1 MFPADTYSGS
11 WLTKQARTLGG
22 CQPDLLERCVHAL
35 TLLRHLSETG
45 LPFVFKG
52 GTSLLLH
59 LNPVRRLSIDID
71 IVCGAPAADVTRLVA
86 EIGRRPPFL
95 KSEEQDRGVR
105 DLPQRRHFKFY
116 FRSALGKQ
124 AELPVLL
131 DVVEESRQVHTTLQK
146 AIRTP
151 FLEPDREVLVTVPT
165 VESLLGD
172 KLTAFAPTTTGVPLR
187 KPDGTAADVMQVAKQ
202 LFDVGVLFD
211 AAQYFA
217 HVNQSH
223 AAVCALESSYRSTR
237 PTREAALDD
246 TLRACLA
253 LTATKAR
260 DLAGQPDAPLL
271 HEGFT
276 RMAGHL
282 TWPEFTRGNEPRR
295 LLAAKAAVLAAHLRA
310 GRVFDFSTM
319 RYAGSPAQISVLR
332 AATLNGTP
340 HAWLDGLKA
349 VNPEAYH
356 YWLLAL
362 QALK

>member
-1 MFPADTYSGS
+1 MFSADSYTSP
-11 WLTKQARTLGG
+11 WLARQARALGG

-71 IVCGAPAADVTRLVA
+71 IVCGAPAADMTRLVDM
-86 EIGRRPPFL
+86 IGRRAPFL
-95 KSEEQDRGVR
+95 GAEEDARGVR

-116 FRSALGKQ
+116 FRSALGQQ

-131 DVVEESRQVHTTLQK
+131 DVVEEHRPVHTTLQR

-151 FLEPDREVLVTVPT
+151 FLEPESEVFVTVPT
-165 VESLLGD
+165 IESLLGD

-187 KPDGTAADVMQVAKQ
+187 KPDGSAADVMQVTKQ

-211 AAQYFA
+211 AASDFA
-217 HVNQSH
+217 QMGQSYD
-223 AAVCALESSYRSTR
+223 AISALESGYRATR

-246 TLRACLA
+246 TIKACLS
-253 LTATKAR
+253 LTATKAPV
-260 DLAGQPDAPLL
+260 LALYPDAPLL
-271 HEGFT
+271 HNGFE

-282 TWPEFTRGNEPRR
+282 TWAGFGREHRR
-295 LLAAKAAVLAAHLRA
+295 TLAAKAVVLAAHLRA
-310 GRVFDFSTM
+310 GRNFDFATR
-319 RYAGSPAQISVLR
+319 RYTGSPEQIATLR
-332 AATLNGTP
+332 AATLNGTS

-356 YWLLAL
+356 YWLAASQLL
-362 QALK
+362 

>member
-1 MFPADTYSGS
+1 MFTADTYTSP
-11 WLTKQARTLGG
+11 WLTKQARSLGG

-35 TLLRHLSETG
+35 TLLRYLSETG

-71 IVCGAPAADVTRLVA
+71 IMCGAPAADLTRIVA
-86 EIGRRPPFL
+86 EIGERQPFIR
-95 KSEEQDRGVR
+95 SAEDDRGAR

-124 AELPVLL
+124 LELPVLL
-131 DVVEESRQVHTTLQK
+131 DVVEEHRPVHTTLQR

-151 FLEPDREVLVTVPT
+151 FLEPASEVLVTVPT

-187 KPDGTAADVMQVAKQ
+187 KPDGSAADVMQVTKQ

-211 AAQYFA
+211 AAGDFA
-217 HVNQSH
+217 QMGQSYD
-223 AAVCALESSYRSTR
+223 AICALESGYRAAR

-246 TLRACLA
+246 TVQACLA
-253 LTATKAR
+253 LTAREPAQVA
-260 DLAGQPDAPLL
+260 LYPDAALL
-271 HEGFT
+271 HNGFT

-282 TWPEFTRGNEPRR
+282 TWRGFGHEHRR
-295 LLAAKAAVLAAHLRA
+295 ALAAKAAVLAAHLRA
-310 GRVFDFSTM
+310 GRTFDFAAA
-319 RYAGSPAQISVLR
+319 RYTGSREQIATLR
-332 AATLNGTP
+332 AATFNGTP

-349 VNPEAYH
+349 VNPEAFH
-356 YWLLAL
+356 YWLMAVGPSR
-362 QALK
+362 

>member
-1 MFPADTYSGS
+1 MFPVDTYTGP
-11 WLTKQARTLGG
+11 WLTKQARELGG

-35 TLLRHLSETG
+35 TLLRHLSESG

-71 IVCGAPAADVTRLVA
+71 IVCGAPAADLTRLVE
-86 EIGRRPPFL
+86 EIGRRAPFL
-95 KSEEQDRGVR
+95 KSEEDDRGVR

-116 FRSALGKQ
+116 FRSALGRQ

-131 DVVEESRQVHTTLQK
+131 DVVEESRQVHTTRRM

-151 FLEPDREVLVTVPT
+151 FLEPESEVLVTVPT
-165 VESLLGD
+165 IESLLGD

-187 KPDGTAADVMQVAKQ
+187 KPDGSAADVMQVTKQ
-202 LFDVGVLFD
+202 LFDVGMLFD
-211 AAQYFA
+211 AAGDFA
-217 HVNQSH
+217 QMSLSYD
-223 AAVCALESSYRSTR
+223 AICALESGYRTTH

-246 TLRACLA
+246 TFAACLA
-253 LTATKAR
+253 LTASKQR
-260 DLAGQPDAPLL
+260 DLAAYPDATLL
-271 HEGFT
+271 HNGFD

-282 TWPEFTRGNEPRR
+282 TWPDFGREHRR
-295 LLAAKAAVLAAHLRA
+295 TLASRAAVLAAHLRT
-310 GRVFDFSTM
+310 GRTFDFAAA
-319 RYAGSPAQISVLR
+319 RYTGSPEQIAILR

-362 QALK
+362 GVVK